1 MTFAH
6 PLPAWA
12 LLLVVFG
19 IVIVG
24 RLAYRRVPIAPARR
38 RLLIA
43 LRSATLLLLVL
54 FLMRPLR
61 TVHGADARPVVP
73 ILIDASRS
81 MGIADLAARPRIE
94 RARDLVTRQL
104 LPLLG
109 DSFDTEVLAFG
120 DSLRGVAPSSVSALD
135 RGTDIAGALAAAAER
150 YRDRPVPGIVLL
162 SDGGETDS
170 DRPLKKGDVTPP
182 VFALGM
188 GSESIAS
195 DREILSATVGD
206 RALDESRIDLDVV
219 AVSHGHGTDPMA
231 IRLLQNGEP
240 LEVRRVTPA
249 GDGVPLH
256 ERFEVTPPHGSATVY
271 TVEVPVGGGELVPEN
286 NSRSVLVQPP
296 LRARRV
302 LFVEG
307 APGFEHSFL
316 KRAWSADPGLEVD
329 SIVRKGKNEG
339 GADTFYIQAAGSRG
353 AGLASGYPRQLED
366 LCTYDALVL
375 ANVEA
380 AQLTRGE
387 LEATRHFVT
396 RRGGGLLVLGSRS
409 FGKNGLA
416 DTPIEEVLPLD
427 LSGSAD
433 SLTTGSSP
441 RGINLVALTPAG
453 EMHPVMQLGT
463 SPDDTRKKWE
473 GAPAL
478 AFVAPAGAPRPGA
491 TVLAVAAGTGGTAH
505 ALVAVQRYGEGRAM
519 IFTGE
524 AAWRW
529 RMLLPASD
537 RSYETFWRQ
546 ALRWLALPAAD
557 RVALAPPTIAST
569 GEAVSVTVSV
579 KTPRFDPQPGAVVD
593 VFVTHPGGRV
603 ERLHAGEDERPGEYV
618 TRFIPAQAGVYRLS
632 AEARQSAGLL
642 GSSTTA
648 LLVGGVD
655 REMADPRLNVQALRR
670 LAHATGGRVIA
681 PADAA
686 AIRALPDALRAGIPA
701 ARRLVTHDLWD
712 NGASFAMILS
722 LLGGEWI
729 LRRRWGLR

>member
-1 MTFAH
+1 VTFAH

-12 LLLVVFG
+12 LLLVLFG
-19 IVIVG
+19 IVIIG

-38 RLLIA
+38 RLLIG

-54 FLMRPLR
+54 FLMRPVR
-61 TVHGADARPVVP
+61 TVHGAAARPVVP

-104 LPLLG
+104 LPILG

-120 DSLRGVAPSSVSALD
+120 ESLRGVAPSSVSALD
-135 RGTDIAGALAAAAER
+135 RRTDIAGALAATAER

-162 SDGGETDS
+162 SDGGETGS
-170 DRPLKKGDVTPP
+170 GRSLGDRDVTPP
-182 VFALGM
+182 VFALGL
-188 GSESIAS
+188 GAESIAS
-195 DREILSATVGD
+195 DREILSATVAD
-206 RALDESRIDLDVV
+206 AALDESRVDLDVV
-219 AVSHGHGTDPMA
+219 AVSHGHGTDPVA

-240 LEVRRVTPA
+240 LEVRRVTA
-249 GDGVPLH
+249 VADGIPVH
-256 ERFEVTPPHGSATVY
+256 ERFQVTPPHGSATVY
-271 TVEVPVGGGELVPEN
+271 TVEVPIAGGELVPEN

-296 LRARRV
+296 SRARRV

-316 KRAWSADPGLEVD
+316 KRAWSTDRGLEVD

-339 GADTFYIQAAGSRG
+339 GADTFYIQASGARG
-353 AGLASGYPRQLED
+353 AGLASGYPQQLED

-380 AQLTRGE
+380 AQLTRAE
-387 LEATRHFVT
+387 LEATRNFVT

-409 FGKNGLA
+409 FGRNGLA
-416 DTPIEEVLPLD
+416 DTPIDEVLPLQ
-427 LSGSAD
+427 LSGAAD
-433 SLTTGSSP
+433 PLMTGSSS
-441 RGINLVALTPAG
+441 RGMNLVSLTPAG
-453 EMHPVMQLGT
+453 EAHPVMQLGASST
-463 SPDDTRKKWE
+463 DTRKKWE
-473 GAPAL
+473 AAPAL
-478 AFVAPAGAPRPGA
+478 AFVAPVGAPRPGA

-529 RMLLPASD
+529 RMQLPASD

-557 RVALAPPTIAST
+557 RVALEPPTIASS
-569 GEAVSVTVSV
+569 GEQVSVRVSV
-579 KTPRFDPQPGAVVD
+579 KTPRFDPQPGAEVD

-603 ERLHAGEDERPGEYV
+603 ERLRAGEDERPGDYV
-618 TRFIPAQAGVYRLS
+618 ARFTPAQSGVYRMS
-632 AEARQSAGLL
+632 AEAHHGGGLL
-642 GSSTTA
+642 GSSTGA

-655 REMADPRLNVQALRR
+655 REMADPRLNVEALKRV
-670 LAHATGGRVIA
+670 AYATGGRVIA
-681 PADAA
+681 SADPA
-686 AIRALPDALRAGIPA
+686 AIGALPDALRAGLPA
-701 ARRLVTHDLWD
+701 ARLSVTHDLWD
-712 NGASFAMILS
+712 NGASFAVIVA